1 MDEDDDADDDKSGAD
16 DVTDERAVL
25 DVEALKHDF
34 IYSGLSL
41 NCIGEGHGVTG
52 ATVHN
57 YAKRGNW
64 KRIVP
69 VVRRPNRTK
78 KLKPKLPVQRS
89 RVEIMADRL
98 YRLLDQKVTI
108 MERRIALASA
118 PDAPTQSA
126 ADADRDM
133 RGLSM
138 IARLYAKVV
147 ELDERI
153 QKSKSRDAAETES
166 GVPANAD
173 ELRRDL
179 ARRLERLNRT
189 GDAG

>member
-1 MDEDDDADDDKSGAD
+1 MDEDETADEQHGGDAIIG
-16 DVTDERAVL
+16 ERGRL

-41 NCIGEGHGVTG
+41 DCIGEGHGVTG

-57 YAKRGNW
+57 HAKRGNW

-69 VVRRPNRTK
+69 VVRRPNRTR

-118 PDAPTQSA
+118 PDAPPQSA
-126 ADADRDM
+126 ADADREM

-147 ELDERI
+147 EIDERI
-153 QKSKSRDAAETES
+153 QKNKAKDDAATES
-166 GVPANAD
+166 GVNQNAD

-179 ARRLERLNRT
+179 ALRLGRLRSSRER
-189 GDAG
+189 